1 MELSLERV
9 ADAVMALRVDLRDRP
24 DLERRQLPRF
34 PVWSPTTLHPAGE
47 NWGAGAGAMAPF
59 EVWLIDIACGGVGF
73 VSKVA
78 LNAGQNFYVTIPAAE
93 GSPIQLLC
101 NVVHCR
107 RAANGSFT
115 AGAQFIKEVAEIPGA
130 KPAADGGAMPGA
142 TCSLLLQPK

>member
-34 PVWSPTTLHPAGE
+34 PVWAPTVLHPSGE
-47 NWGAGAGAMAPF
+47 NWGAGVGATAPF

-73 VSKVA
+73 VSKVP
-78 LNAGQNFYVTIPAAE
+78 LTSGQHFAVTIPAAE
-93 GSPIQLLC
+93 GGPICIQC

-107 RAANGSFT
+107 RAVNGSYI
-115 AGAQFIKEVAEIPGA
+115 AGAQFVKELAEIPA
-130 KPAADGGAMPGA
+130 SSPSVAPQCA
-142 TCSLLLQPK
+142 LR

>member
-34 PVWSPTTLHPAGE
+34 PVWAPTLLHPCGDAWGP
-47 NWGAGAGAMAPF
+47 GAGATSPF

-73 VSKVA
+73 VSKVP
-78 LNAGQNFYVTIPAAE
+78 LTVGQQFGVTIPAAE
-93 GSPIQLLC
+93 SPAVVILC

-107 RAANGSFT
+107 RAANGSFIV
-115 AGAQFIKEVAEIPGA
+115 GAQFLKELSEMPTASASVAQQCA
-130 KPAADGGAMPGA
+130 V
-142 TCSLLLQPK
+142 

>member
-34 PVWSPTTLHPAGE
+34 PVWAPTTLHPVGD
-47 NWGAGAGAMAPF
+47 NWGAAAGATAPF
-59 EVWLIDIACGGVGF
+59 EVWLIDVACGGVGF
-73 VSKVA
+73 LSKVA
-78 LNAGQNFYVTIPAAE
+78 LTVGQEFHVTIPAAE
-93 GSPIQLLC
+93 GPPIHVLC

-115 AGAQFIKEVAEIPGA
+115 AGAQFVKEVPEIP
-130 KPAADGGAMPGA
+130 KPAAPHAVA
-142 TCSLLLQPK
+142 

>member
-34 PVWSPTTLHPAGE
+34 PVWAPTMIHPSGE
-47 NWGAGAGAMAPF
+47 NWGGSVGATAPF

-73 VSKVA
+73 VSKVP
-78 LNAGQNFYVTIPAAE
+78 LTVGQQFAVTIPAAE
-93 GSPIQLLC
+93 GGPICILC

-107 RAANGSFT
+107 RAANGSFIT
-115 AGAQFIKEVAEIPGA
+115 GAQFLKELANL
-130 KPAADGGAMPGA
+130 PAASPSVAPQ
-142 TCSLLLQPK
+142 CVLR

>member
-34 PVWSPTTLHPAGE
+34 PVWAPTMLHPTGD
-47 NWGAGAGAMAPF
+47 NWGPGTGATTPF

-73 VSKVA
+73 VSKVP
-78 LNAGQNFYVTIPAAE
+78 LTVGQHFGVTIPAAE
-93 GSPIQLLC
+93 CPPIAILC

-107 RAANGSFT
+107 RAANGSFVV
-115 AGAQFIKEVAEIPGA
+115 GAQFIKELSE
-130 KPAADGGAMPGA
+130 AADSSASVAPQCA
-142 TCSLLLQPK
+142 LR